1 MVYCQLYGFLIN
13 TTKQMSR
20 HALFGEPKL
29 LATVVPSG
37 VLEAVAEAVCLTLL
51 DIEVSF
57 SPVLEDAAEEV
68 VEEDPL
74 FSGEVLTETLF
85 CSCRP
90 TTPTLLE
97 DTSPLS
103 SRSDSATIANRTNRR
118 PKRMAAADI

>member
-1 MVYCQLYGFLIN
+1 
-13 TTKQMSR
+13 MSK

-37 VLEAVAEAVCLTLL
+37 VFEAVAEAVCLTLL
-51 DIEVSF
+51 DVEEISF
-57 SPVLEDAAEEV
+57 SPVLEDVAEED
-68 VEEDPL
+68 VEEGPL
-74 FSGEVLTETLF
+74 FSEEVLAETLF
-85 CSCRP
+85 CSCRR
-90 TTPTLLE
+90 TTPTPLE